1 MSLKLKNYFLVK
13 SIKNLLAPNK
23 NAIWFAFFW
32 TFIILYFSLKPT
44 IDAPKFTFP
53 NEDKIVHFTFYFGF
67 VIVWYRYL
75 VFRKSVLLNS
85 KIALVIISIFFG
97 IAIELAQKYLTT
109 TRQADAWD
117 VVANSIGSIVGI
129 FVAIKAFNTF
139 EPNNK

>member
-1 MSLKLKNYFLVK
+1 
-13 SIKNLLAPNK
+13 
-23 NAIWFAFFW
+23 
-32 TFIILYFSLKPT
+32 
-44 IDAPKFTFP
+44 
-53 NEDKIVHFTFYFGF
+53 
-67 VIVWYRYL
+67 

-117 VVANSIGSIVGI
+117 VVANSIGSIVGV